1 MAISCSGKKSD
12 YRFTDYRVI
21 ETKRHMPVRQIVLNY
36 QTKFER
42 LELKY
47 LVNEQEASC
56 IRRDIQNYCKPDRYN
71 AQGRSNSN
79 ADYGYPILSCYLDS
93 PGLAFHKAKERGDPN
108 RIKLRIRTYSPTSLA
123 SLEIKR
129 RVSSII
135 SKTRV
140 AIDRRQAEN
149 AARGLPVIDGPGD
162 ANALSVLSDFA
173 LVAGKSGA
181 EPTLTIQY
189 DREAFES
196 TVDHYARVTFD
207 RKIRVQAARDW
218 MLTPKKDAWNNFD
231 DYWATQR
238 SDTPVV
244 LELKCETSPPVWMV
258 DLIQRH
264 QLALSSFS
272 KYSIGVALCQQS
284 YGLGRRLGRR
294 SLKAM
299 EKQ

>member
-1 MAISCSGKKSD
+1 
-12 YRFTDYRVI
+12 
-21 ETKRHMPVRQIVLNY
+21 VLNY

-47 LVNEQEASC
+47 LVNEREASF
-56 IRRDIQNYCKPDRYN
+56 IRRDIQSYCKPDRYN
-71 AQGRSNSN
+71 AQSRSHSN
-79 ADYGYPILSCYLDS
+79 ADYGYPISSCYLDS
-93 PGLAFHKAKERGDPN
+93 PGMAFHKAKERGDPN

-135 SKTRV
+135 YKTRV
-140 AIDRRQAEN
+140 AIDRKQTEN
-149 AARGLPVIDGPGD
+149 AARGLPVIGGPGMGD
-162 ANALSVLSDFA
+162 PGGAESLSVLSDFA

-181 EPTLTIQY
+181 EPALTVEY

-196 TVDHYARVTFD
+196 TVDRYARVTFD
-207 RKIRVQAARDW
+207 RKIRVQVARDW
-218 MLTPKKDAWNNFD
+218 MLTPKKDAWNNFN
-231 DYWATQR
+231 DYWARQR
-238 SDTPVV
+238 SDIPVV
-244 LELKCETSPPVWMV
+244 LELKCETTPPCWMV

-272 KYSIGVALCQQS
+272 KYSIGVALCQEN
-284 YGLGRRLGRR
+284 YGLGRSMGRR

-299 EKQ
+299 EKK

>member
-1 MAISCSGKKSD
+1 
-12 YRFTDYRVI
+12 
-21 ETKRHMPVRQIVLNY
+21 VLNY

-47 LVNEQEASC
+47 LVNEQEASF
-56 IRRDIQNYCKPDRYN
+56 IRRDIQSYCKPDRYN
-71 AQGRSNSN
+71 TQNRSHSN
-79 ADYGYPILSCYLDS
+79 ADYGYPISSCYLDS
-93 PGLAFHKAKERGDPN
+93 PGMAFHKAKERGDPN

-129 RVSSII
+129 RASSVIY
-135 SKTRV
+135 KTRV
-140 AIDRRQAEN
+140 AIDRKQTEN
-149 AARGLPVIDGPGD
+149 AARGLPVIGGPGGVD
-162 ANALSVLSDFA
+162 SLSVLSDFA

-181 EPTLTIQY
+181 EPALTVQY

-196 TVDHYARVTFD
+196 TVDRYARVTFD
-207 RKIRVQAARDW
+207 RKIRVQVARDW
-218 MLTPKKDAWNNFD
+218 MLTPKKGAWNNFN
-231 DYWATQR
+231 DYWAKQR

-244 LELKCETSPPVWMV
+244 LELKCETTPPPWMI

-272 KYSIGVALCQQS
+272 KYSIGVALCQER
-284 YGLGRRLGRR
+284 YGLGHFLGRR